1 MCREF
6 PAQMASNAENVPIW
20 WRHHAMEDRNML
32 ILQSQYHACWRPEDA
47 RSQGIHS
54 HDIDLFLPARG
65 LFLKR
70 WSPSTVW
77 LLVLSK
83 YHHRGCLNNPIFSNF
98 ELYAACWA
106 RFMCHHELC
115 STPGSHPFSFNSSL
129 GLAGRKHCQKITIYR
144 LWLHGLYGLHI
155 PRCLLSE
162 KVRQI

>member
-1 MCREF
+1 MTSSCHGRHKHAYPTQSIPCLLKVWRRKE
-6 PAQMASNAENVPIW
+6 PRHSQPWYRPISPGSGSFSK
-20 WRHHAMEDRNML
+20 AMVTFKRLAGSFN
-32 ILQSQYHACWRPEDA
+32 
-47 RSQGIHS
+47 
-54 HDIDLFLPARG
+54 LF
-65 LFLKR
+65 
-70 WSPSTVW
+70 
-77 LLVLSK
+77 K

-115 STPGSHPFSFNSSL
+115 STSGSHPFSFNNSL